1 MVFAT
6 NNIGKIRE
14 LKDIFGEGNIV
25 SLDEVGIKIDV
36 LEDQDSFYGN
46 ASKKARELYALI
58 NNPVI
63 ADDSGLCIDA
73 LDGFPGVFTHRFLGE
88 NKTDEEINKAIID
101 KCRNIKDRRARVVCC
116 LVYYDGVR
124 EVVAQGEIQGKIVK
138 EPRGRNG
145 FGFDSIFELE
155 KGKTL
160 AEIDGTVKNL
170 CSARYLA
177 AKELKKKLE
186 DIKIRK
192 IR

>member
-160 AEIDGTVKNL
+160 AEIDDTVKNL

>member
-73 LDGFPGVFTHRFLGE
+73 LDGFPGVFSHRFLGE
-88 NKTDEEINKAIID
+88 N
-101 KCRNIKDRRARVVCC
+101 
-116 LVYYDGVR
+116 
-124 EVVAQGEIQGKIVK
+124 
-138 EPRGRNG
+138 
-145 FGFDSIFELE
+145 
-155 KGKTL
+155 
-160 AEIDGTVKNL
+160 
-170 CSARYLA
+170 
-177 AKELKKKLE
+177 
-186 DIKIRK
+186 
-192 IR
+192 

>member
-36 LEDQDSFYGN
+36 LEDRDSFYGN

-58 NNPVI
+58 NSPVI

-73 LDGFPGVFTHRFLGE
+73 LDGFPGVLTHRFLGE

-124 EVVAQGEIQGKIVK
+124 EVIAQGEIQGKIVK

-160 AEIDGTVKNL
+160 AEIDSTIKNL

>member
-6 NNIGKIRE
+6 NNIAKIRE

-101 KCRNIKDRRARVVCC
+101 KCRNIKDRRARAVCC

>member
-36 LEDQDSFYGN
+36 LEDRDSFYGN
-46 ASKKARELYALI
+46 ASKKARELYTLI
-58 NNPVI
+58 NSPVI

-124 EVVAQGEIQGKIVK
+124 EVVAQGEIQG
-138 EPRGRNG
+138 PSRHYRRLGLGQSN
-145 FGFDSIFELE
+145 SPELS
-155 KGKTL
+155 G
-160 AEIDGTVKNL
+160 V
-170 CSARYLA
+170 
-177 AKELKKKLE
+177 
-186 DIKIRK
+186 
-192 IR
+192 